1 MTRGGNQSPVAIIV
15 IFLFIVVIDGTPEAC
30 RIDKNTNTTIIKQK
44 GAYMIFVSML
54 EVIPGKVDEVHKIIK
69 TIKVPKDI
77 KIREFLSL
85 FGKPDYILTFEAP
98 SEEKALS
105 FILKFVS
112 VAVPKTSLGM
122 PVERK

>member
-1 MTRGGNQSPVAIIV
+1 
-15 IFLFIVVIDGTPEAC
+15 
-30 RIDKNTNTTIIKQK
+30 
-44 GAYMIFVSML
+44 MIFVSML
-54 EVIPGKVDEVHKIIK
+54 DVMPGKVEELQKIIR
-69 TIKVPKDI
+69 TMKVPKEI

-85 FGKPDYILTFEAP
+85 FGKPDYLLTFEAP

-122 PVERK
+122 PVEKK